1 MPKLHHSVS
10 GGVVALAC
18 GVSFAQSLVR
28 APQIW
33 SDTDLADWATPI
45 AALNTRPAH
54 YSSDEYYRIEGDNLR
69 TYPVYDPGSE
79 PAGYWEDLQK
89 KQPEPL
95 VDVAKIRNAQDWIDA
110 GRRAFIEIDAYWTR
124 TSDPTLIAAARNPRN
139 FEGVLKRADGTV
151 GESRWVV
158 TRDGVSLSRR
168 ECGQCHREVLAAIG
182 AETPEWLAAVSE
194 RMVSSAGGGARL
206 EPAGL
211 GDPRA
216 QLRALPRYFIGDTI
230 PMAMWRKF
238 TVPWAPD
245 ERIERLRTV
254 AAKDLSEQELQRMTQ
269 LGATAG
275 GFPRV
280 HGSPYFGAKRPDLR
294 VLKYSRYLDAT
305 GTHRLRGPEDVGRY
319 AAFVTGADRM
329 EFGPHQI
336 LTNEQRRVRFRYAD
350 EVLYAIGM
358 FLMSLEPPKSSV
370 QPPADVRVR
379 GEQVFTREGCI
390 NCHVPP
396 AYTNGKLTPASGWQ
410 PPVNHPDRADII
422 SISVG
427 TDAGL
432 ALATRKGTGFYK
444 VPSLRGVWDRPFLLH
459 DGSLT
464 SLEQMFDAAR
474 LDPQYQPKGW
484 NPPGVRTRAVPGH
497 TFGLSLSPDDKT
509 ALLAFLR
516 SL

>member
-1 MPKLHHSVS
+1 MPGMHRILTC
-10 GGVVALAC
+10 GIVALAS
-18 GVSFAQSLVR
+18 GVSLAQSLAR
-28 APQIW
+28 APRIW
-33 SDTDLADWATPI
+33 SDEYLADWAPPI
-45 AALNTRPAH
+45 AAMNLRPAH

-69 TYPVYDPGSE
+69 TYPVYDPANE
-79 PAGYWEDLQK
+79 PTGYWQELQK
-89 KQPEPL
+89 KKPEPL
-95 VDVAKIRNAQDWIDA
+95 VDRGKIRNAQDWIEA
-110 GRRAFIEIDAYWTR
+110 GRRAFIEIDAFWAR

-158 TRDGVSLSRR
+158 TPEGLRLSRR
-168 ECGQCHREVLAAIG
+168 ECGQCHREVLGAIG
-182 AETPEWLAAVSE
+182 AETPEWLSAVTD
-194 RMVSSAGGGARL
+194 RMASSAGGGARL
-206 EPAGL
+206 EPTGL
-211 GDPRA
+211 GDPRT
-216 QLRALPRYFIGDTI
+216 QLRALPRYFTGDTI
-230 PMAMWRKF
+230 PIAMWRKF

-254 AAKDLSEQELQRMTQ
+254 DPKGLSEQELQRMTQ

-275 GFPRV
+275 GFPRA

-294 VLKYSRYLDAT
+294 LLKYSRYLDAT
-305 GTHRLRGPEDVGRY
+305 ATHRLRGPEDVGRY

-358 FLMSLEPPKSSV
+358 FLMSLEPPKNSM
-370 QPPADVRVR
+370 QPPPDVRAR
-379 GEQVFTREGCI
+379 GEQVFKREGCI

-396 AYTNGKLTPASGWQ
+396 TYTSGKLTLARGWQ
-410 PPVNHPDRADII
+410 PPADHPNGADII

-427 TDAGL
+427 TDPGL
-432 ALATRKGTGFYK
+432 SLATRKGTGFYK
-444 VPSLRGVWDRPFLLH
+444 IPSLRGVWDRPFLLH

-464 SLEQMFDAAR
+464 SLEQMFDPAR

-484 NPPGVRTRAVPGH
+484 NPPGAKTRTVPGH
-497 TFGLSLSPDDKT
+497 TFGMSLAADDKG

-516 SL
+516 TL